1 MEQMHEIIDAVVD
14 AGRIMLESG
23 SEIYRSEETMMHLAH
38 SFGLNKVDIFT
49 LATCI
54 YVTCEQDGD
63 AYTRIR
69 RIHPKATNLTKVSRI
84 NQLSR
89 DMEKTPMALATFKH
103 HLNNIERD
111 EKGLGILQVMV
122 VAIACALF
130 SYMLQD
136 CCFKDFCCTA
146 VICFVAYYL
155 LELLNQQPIHQL
167 FKNMLMTI
175 FMTSLAIGCVEL
187 GLGQQIDDIIIGC
200 IMLVVPG
207 AAMTNAIRDIL
218 NGDILSGTI
227 RVAEALII
235 ALGIVIGVGLA
246 LYIYRMALGG

>member
-23 SEIYRSEETMMHLAH
+23 SEIYRSEETMIHLAN
-38 SFGLNKVDIFT
+38 SFGLTKVDIFT

-54 YVTCEQDGD
+54 YVTCEMDGD

-69 RIHPKATNLTKVSRI
+69 RIHPKSTNLTKVSRI

-89 DMEKTPMALATFKH
+89 DVAKTPMDLTTFKH

-111 EKGLGILQVMV
+111 EKPLGVLQIIV

-130 SYMLQD
+130 SYMLQN
-136 CCFKDFCCTA
+136 CGWQDFCCTA

-155 LELLNQQPIHQL
+155 LETLNQQPIHQL

-175 FMTSLAIGCVEL
+175 FMTSLAIACVEL
-187 GLGQQIDDIIIGC
+187 GLGQQIDNIIIGC

-227 RVAEALII
+227 RVAEAFII
-235 ALGIVIGVGLA
+235 ALGIVMGVGIA
-246 LYIYRMALGG
+246 LYIYRMVLGG